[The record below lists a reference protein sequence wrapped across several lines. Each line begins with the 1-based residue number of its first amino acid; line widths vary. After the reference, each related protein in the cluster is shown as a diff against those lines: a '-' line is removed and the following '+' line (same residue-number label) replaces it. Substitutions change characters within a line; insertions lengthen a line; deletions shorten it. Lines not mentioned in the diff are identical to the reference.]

1 MDEFEP
7 AVIGFFCNWC
17 SYTGADLA
25 GTSRIKYPPNLR
37 IIRVMCSGMVNPI
50 MILKALAS
58 GADGVLV
65 GGCHPGDCHY
75 ERGNMYARRRVNA
88 LWPMLDALGLDRRRL
103 RLEWIAASEG
113 IKVKEVMDNF
123 LVTLKEIGPNPLRK
137 EGGVANA

>member
-1 MDEFEP
+1 MGEFEP

-25 GTSRIKYPPNLR
+25 GTSRIKYPSNLR
-37 IIRVMCSGMVNPI
+37 IIRVMCSGRVDPI
-50 MILKALAS
+50 MIMKALVS

-75 ERGNMYARRRVNA
+75 VRGNLFARKRINA
-88 LWPMLDALGLDRRRL
+88 LWPMLDALGIDRRRL

-113 IKVKEVMDNF
+113 GKVKEVMNDF
-123 LVTLKEIGPNPLRK
+123 LATLREIGPNPFRK
-137 EGGVANA
+137 EGGTANA